1 MKFRSILLAEAR
13 GSMAGATFSRNG
25 NSAYVRARATPVNP
39 RTSAQTVNRDAL
51 NSISTAWRALTQP
64 ERQSWIALAKT
75 VPYTNSLGESA
86 FYSGFQLF
94 MKCNLT
100 IRAIGG
106 DFITNAPATPPVFG
120 PVSLGTLIAE
130 QDGTTFS
137 DFSLNAF
144 YTSQPADV
152 TQLIQI
158 DATGAMSA
166 GKLFVAKSQYRSLTQ
181 IPLNNPTAVV
191 PLGPVWAGVFGVPT
205 ASLVGSR
212 INVRARIVSIT
223 TGFTSP
229 WLELT
234 AIVTEA

>member
-39 RTSAQTVNRDAL
+39 RTPAQTVNRDAL
-51 NSISTAWRALTQP
+51 NSIATAWRSLTQP
-64 ERQSWIALAKT
+64 QRQTWIDLAKT

-100 IRAIGG
+100 IRAVGG
-106 DFITNAPATPPVFG
+106 DFIENAPATPPTFG
-120 PVSLGTLIAE
+120 AVSLTSLVSE
-130 QDGTTFS
+130 QDASTFS

-144 YTSQPADV
+144 YTSQPADT
-152 TQLIQI
+152 TQIVQV

-166 GKLFVAKSQYRSLTQ
+166 GKAFVANSQYRFLTQ
-181 IPLNNPTAVV
+181 IPLNNPTGVV
-191 PLGPVWAGVFGVPT
+191 PLSGAWTDVYGTPT
-205 ASLVGSR
+205 GSLIGSR
-212 INVRARIVSIT
+212 INVRARIVSRT

-229 WLELT
+229 WVELT

>member
-39 RTSAQTVNRDAL
+39 RSSAQTVTRDAL
-51 NSISTAWRALTQP
+51 NSISTAWRSLTQSA
-64 ERQSWIALAKT
+64 RQSWIDLAKT

-106 DFITNAPATPPVFG
+106 NFVAIAPATPPTFG
-120 PVSLGTLIAE
+120 AVSLNGLIAE
-130 QDGTTFS
+130 QDGATFS
-137 DFSLNAF
+137 DFSLNSF
-144 YTSQPADV
+144 YNTSAANPD
-152 TQLIQI
+152 QLISI
-158 DATGAMSA
+158 EATGAMSA
-166 GKLFVAKSQYRSLTQ
+166 GKAFIAKSQYRFLTQ
-181 IPLNNPTAVV
+181 IPVSQPTGIVELSA
-191 PLGPVWAGVFGVPT
+191 PWEGVFGTPE
-205 ASLVGSR
+205 ASLIGSR
-212 INVRARIVSIT
+212 IGMRARIVSIS

-229 WLELT
+229 WVEFT
-234 AIVTEA
+234 AVVSEA